1 MDLPFKKPKVF
12 GEDTESLK
20 PISLPIRMIKILVE
34 NFRDGIP
41 TNLVPLSSTLKELT
55 KNSLTMKATL
65 KHLTMSTIFS
75 LSQFTQPT
83 LVIICGKDQSLIR
96 MIRLKL
102 NLNLNSGRVIKMII
116 TTLSKKLGSISLI
129 EKKILTLLSIQKLQN
144 LINHLKRSLTR
155 SRKD

>member
-1 MDLPFKKPKVF
+1 LDLPFKKPKVF
-12 GEDTESLK
+12 GEDTESLR
-20 PISLPIRMIKILVE
+20 PIFLPIRMIKILVE

-41 TNLVPLSSTLKELT
+41 TNLVPQSSTLKELT

-129 EKKILTLLSIQKLQN
+129 EKKILTLLSIQKLRN